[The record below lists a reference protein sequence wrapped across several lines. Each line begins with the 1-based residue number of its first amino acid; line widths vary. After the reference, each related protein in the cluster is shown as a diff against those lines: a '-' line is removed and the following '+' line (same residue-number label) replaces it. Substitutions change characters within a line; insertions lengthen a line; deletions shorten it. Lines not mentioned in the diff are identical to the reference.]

1 MMKLLSLC
9 IFISSLALSQDTR
22 DKVLH
27 LSAEQKMKMK
37 EYKAE
42 MKACKEENK
51 MKILSILNDEQK
63 IKFLQLRQERKK
75 KKSKQKNINIQKV
88 DVKN

>member
-1 MMKLLSLC
+1 MKFLSLC
-9 IFISSLALSQDTR
+9 IFVSSLAFSQEMGLKGLNLT
-22 DKVLH
+22 
-27 LSAEQKMKMK
+27 AEQKVKMK

-42 MKACKEENK
+42 MKACKEKNK

-63 IKFLQLRQERKK
+63 IKFLQMRQERKNK
-75 KKSKQKNINIQKV
+75 RFKQKNINIQKV